1 MEHHSSLPG
10 INKTTQKKIC
20 DARVLSLFFLNL
32 NNLDVNQVQ
41 DVLKGSMAE
50 LQQSSLDKTL
60 LSWCQ
65 EATKVINPHT
75 KLAEWIMKKNAVLTI
90 FMHDAFYLFFPIQ
103 DYAEITISNFTTS
116 WSDGLAFIALI
127 HRFRPD
133 LFDYELVSRKPA
145 NARLEYAFRM
155 ANKHLEIAR
164 LLDPEG
170 ESYSFC
176 KFFLP
181 SKFPLFL

>member
-1 MEHHSSLPG
+1 ML
-10 INKTTQKKIC
+10 
-20 DARVLSLFFLNL
+20 LFSRRYLC
-32 NNLDVNQVQ
+32 
-41 DVLKGSMAE
+41 M
-50 LQQSSLDKTL
+50 
-60 LSWCQ
+60 
-65 EATKVINPHT
+65 
-75 KLAEWIMKKNAVLTI
+75 M
-90 FMHDAFYLFFPIQ
+90 AFYFFPIQ
-103 DYAEITISNFTTS
+103 DYAEIAITNFTTS

-170 ESYSFC
+170 ELYSFC
-176 KFFLP
+176 RFPSTQSFLVNNVFVFFL
-181 SKFPLFL
+181 SFIFQM

>member
-1 MEHHSSLPG
+1 M
-10 INKTTQKKIC
+10 
-20 DARVLSLFFLNL
+20 
-32 NNLDVNQVQ
+32 
-41 DVLKGSMAE
+41 M
-50 LQQSSLDKTL
+50 
-60 LSWCQ
+60 
-65 EATKVINPHT
+65 
-75 KLAEWIMKKNAVLTI
+75 
-90 FMHDAFYLFFPIQ
+90 AFYFFPIQ
-103 DYAEITISNFTTS
+103 DYAEIAITNFTTS

-170 ESYSFC
+170 ELYSFSR
-176 KFFLP
+176 FPTSPPNVFL
-181 SKFPLFL
+181 SITCLFSFYRLSCRCEHIQS